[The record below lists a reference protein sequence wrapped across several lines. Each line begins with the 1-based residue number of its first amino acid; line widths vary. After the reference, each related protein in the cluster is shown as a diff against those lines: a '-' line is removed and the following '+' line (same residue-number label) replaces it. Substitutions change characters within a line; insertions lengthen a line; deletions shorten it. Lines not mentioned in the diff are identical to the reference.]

1 MKVLLIED
9 SPNFAFLVEAMLRS
23 PDQDNVSF
31 TWADNLAKGTYELQ
45 QVPVDVILLDLSLP
59 DSDGLATLTTLIT
72 KSGATPIIVLTGCDN
87 EQLAIE
93 AMRLGAQDYLLKSE
107 IDKRGLL
114 RALRYAIER
123 RSTEEKYRELVESVD
138 AIVWEADPVTWR
150 FTFVSKAAEKILGYP
165 IEHWLQ
171 ASDFWV
177 NLIHHD
183 DRSRAVEYC
192 QRQVEKGDDHE
203 FEYRVV
209 ALDGRI
215 VWLRDL
221 VRIIKNE
228 SGRPMFLR
236 GVMIDISQAKCAAA
250 ELQKHHDDIHNL
262 QEVSQIILETPDPN
276 TAIEKALEKCVAI
289 LDFDLG
295 DVLLTTSAGEL
306 ITVLAACGF
315 RDPANCR
322 RTPRPQSSMNRRTQ
336 LMQSEVVGDLQGI
349 DRFRS
354 LKKEGAETALIVP
367 LRAGDESLGLLQLA
381 SRCSKQVPARDLALA
396 ETIGRQIGVA
406 IQKMKLT
413 EALQTSLQR
422 MSALYQ
428 SNVAITSNLDLQ
440 VTLQIILEKLAVIQ
454 FPGTAITIQLIDGDR
469 GLLEYFVHRNLD
481 EKAWSRTF
489 GSHRNF
495 STGGLWQHTIECK
508 TPVVIQDLRTDPRV
522 RHREFFQSQG
532 MRSYLGVPIRIHE
545 QPVGIVGI
553 YTFKPYEFSVEELRA
568 ITSMAAHAAVAIH
581 NARLYGKVEK
591 QSRELAALFEVTN
604 AATQSLEMD
613 RVLEEVI
620 RRINEI
626 FLFDATRFFLF
637 DDQQEWLH
645 CRATHQVNSRF
656 LTRTPS
662 FKKGQ
667 GITGRV
673 GATGVAIIF
682 ADTQANPQYQLLSQ
696 AKKAGQRFVA
706 GFPVKYGSETLGVIM
721 CIGEQPRR
729 LTNHETDLVT
739 SLSSQIAIA
748 IANARLYEQTKSQAE
763 QLRNLAAHLD
773 SVLEQERT
781 RISRE
786 LHDELGQAL
795 TGLKFDVAWI
805 NGKLPDS
812 QAPLAGRLATM
823 SKSLDDTIQAIRK
836 ISTRLRPDILD
847 KLGLRAAIEWQ
858 LQEFRQR
865 TGIHYQFH
873 CEPIEIRLSE
883 QHSTALFRILQEA
896 LINAARH
903 SHASRVRIA
912 LEVENQLVS
921 LRVDDDGDGIEMN
934 KIFDGQS
941 LGILGMRERA
951 ASLGGKT
958 TIQRNQAHGTAV
970 IARLPI
976 EQPTETIRS
985 APRSEEL

>member
-1 MKVLLIED
+1 M
-9 SPNFAFLVEAMLRS
+9 
-23 PDQDNVSF
+23 
-31 TWADNLAKGTYELQ
+31 
-45 QVPVDVILLDLSLP
+45 
-59 DSDGLATLTTLIT
+59 
-72 KSGATPIIVLTGCDN
+72 
-87 EQLAIE
+87 
-93 AMRLGAQDYLLKSE
+93 
-107 IDKRGLL
+107 
-114 RALRYAIER
+114 
-123 RSTEEKYRELVESVD
+123 
-138 AIVWEADPVTWR
+138 
-150 FTFVSKAAEKILGYP
+150 
-165 IEHWLQ
+165 
-171 ASDFWV
+171 
-177 NLIHHD
+177 
-183 DRSRAVEYC
+183 
-192 QRQVEKGDDHE
+192 
-203 FEYRVV
+203 
-209 ALDGRI
+209 
-215 VWLRDL
+215 
-221 VRIIKNE
+221 
-228 SGRPMFLR
+228 
-236 GVMIDISQAKCAAA
+236 
-250 ELQKHHDDIHNL
+250 
-262 QEVSQIILETPDPN
+262 
-276 TAIEKALEKCVAI
+276 
-289 LDFDLG
+289 
-295 DVLLTTSAGEL
+295 
-306 ITVLAACGF
+306 
-315 RDPANCR
+315 
-322 RTPRPQSSMNRRTQ
+322 
-336 LMQSEVVGDLQGI
+336 
-349 DRFRS
+349 
-354 LKKEGAETALIVP
+354 
-367 LRAGDESLGLLQLA
+367 
-381 SRCSKQVPARDLALA
+381 
-396 ETIGRQIGVA
+396 
-406 IQKMKLT
+406 
-413 EALQTSLQR
+413 
-422 MSALYQ
+422 
-428 SNVAITSNLDLQ
+428 
-440 VTLQIILEKLAVIQ
+440 
-454 FPGTAITIQLIDGDR
+454 
-469 GLLEYFVHRNLD
+469 
-481 EKAWSRTF
+481 
-489 GSHRNF
+489 
-495 STGGLWQHTIECK
+495 
-508 TPVVIQDLRTDPRV
+508 VIQDLRTDHRV
-522 RHREFFQSQG
+522 LHPEFFRSQG
-532 MRSYLGVPIRIHE
+532 LFSHLGVQLRIKE

-553 YTFKPYEFSVEELRA
+553 YTRMPYEFSAEEMIS
-568 ITSMAAHAAVAIH
+568 ITSLASNAAVAIH
-581 NARLYGKVEK
+581 NARLYAEVEKKSQELAALFDVSSAASQSLDTDLILQEVARRITEIFAFDATRVLLFDDHKENLLVRASYETQKDFSASPKVYAKGQGLSGNAAATGEAIIIENIDDDPRYDRLTHAGNAVKIGQKFAASFPIKYNEEILGVINCRGRQPRHLSDHELRLITSMSSQIAIAVHNARLYTEVEK
-591 QSRELAALFEVTN
+591 QSRELAALFDVTA

-620 RRINEI
+620 RRISQI